1 MNGEKFRTLVVVPA
15 FNEEESVAGVVE
27 ELRAYEP
34 RWDVLVIDDGSSDR
48 TAEMARRAGAKVVSL
63 VRNLGIGGAV
73 QTGFL
78 YALKKGYGCAVQCDG
93 DGQHP
98 PEGVALLVKTLK
110 EGGVDVVVGSRFLN
124 GGRSG
129 FLSTPSRRLGISLLA
144 LFLGK
149 LCGQVVTDPTSGLRA
164 YNTKSLLF
172 LSRNYPR
179 DYPEPEA
186 LLLIH
191 RHGLTFREVAVT
203 MRERRGGTSSLGGWT
218 PLVYMSKVLLSLA
231 VETLR
236 PLRSR
241 RWM

>member
-1 MNGEKFRTLVVVPA
+1 M
-15 FNEEESVAGVVE
+15 
-27 ELRAYEP
+27 
-34 RWDVLVIDDGSSDR
+34 
-48 TAEMARRAGAKVVSL
+48 
-63 VRNLGIGGAV
+63 
-73 QTGFL
+73 
-78 YALKKGYGCAVQCDG
+78 
-93 DGQHP
+93 
-98 PEGVALLVKTLK
+98 KTLK
-110 EGGVDVVVGSRFLN
+110 QGGVDVVVGSRFLN

-164 YNTKSLLF
+164 YNTESLLF